1 MPDRRPNVLAR
12 RLGQRHRAPKKT
24 HVPDDIQFLTKPQ
37 IALVLIDEAIADGI
51 TVKAWTFDELYG
63 RDGKF
68 LDGLDERKQPFVGE
82 VPPNFY
88 AWTGKPK
95 VLRKPSKNL
104 KGRRK
109 KYPRLPA
116 RDAKACQVQNLA
128 KYSPGLASQA
138 PQRYRTRDS
147 HKGPEIWEVRWHVVY
162 RKTHDGRLVSSQCTL
177 IVAKNIRTGEV
188 KYFIGNRVPG
198 RDGWTV
204 RELLRIA
211 FGRWKVEACFREAK
225 EELGW
230 DHFECR
236 GWACVHRHM
245 IVTIVSQL
253 FCARVRHRLCRGE
266 VVTDAER
273 LTLEQVR
280 RAADV
285 VIRCIGLPKR
295 LRNEQYEAESRRISY
310 HQRRN
315 AAASRCHRKKRI
327 ADYHDLGIDPDQIKR
342 VEPKSP

>member
-1 MPDRRPNVLAR
+1 
-12 RLGQRHRAPKKT
+12 
-24 HVPDDIQFLTKPQ
+24 
-37 IALVLIDEAIADGI
+37 VLIDQAMADGVL
-51 TVKAWTFDELYG
+51 VKAWTFDELYG

-68 LDGLDERKQPFVGE
+68 LDGMDERKQAFVGE
-82 VPPNFY
+82 VPPDFTM
-88 AWTGKPK
+88 WTRKPK
-95 VLRKPSKNL
+95 VLRKPPRNRKWR
-104 KGRRK
+104 GK
-109 KYPRLPA
+109 KYPRLAA

-128 KYSPGLASQA
+128 KYSPGLASQT
-138 PQRYRTRDS
+138 PQRYRVRDS
-147 HKGPEIWEVRWHVVY
+147 HKGPEVWEVRWHVCY

-177 IVAKNIRTGEV
+177 IVAVNVRTEEV
-188 KYFIGNRVPG
+188 KYFVSNRVPG
-198 RDGWTV
+198 RNGWTL

-236 GWACVHRHM
+236 GWGCVHRHL
-245 IVTIVSQL
+245 IVTIVAQL
-253 FCARVRHRLCRGE
+253 FCARVRHRLCPSE

-285 VIRCIGLPKR
+285 FIRCIHLPPR
-295 LRNEQYEAESRRISY
+295 IRDREYEAELTRIGY

-315 AAASRCHRKKRI
+315 AEASRYHWRRRMS
-327 ADYHDLGIDPDQIKR
+327 DYRDLGIDPDKIKS
-342 VEPKSP
+342 VDPKSP

>member
-1 MPDRRPNVLAR
+1 
-12 RLGQRHRAPKKT
+12 
-24 HVPDDIQFLTKPQ
+24 
-37 IALVLIDEAIADGI
+37 VLIDEAMADGI

-68 LDGLDERKQPFVGE
+68 LDGLDERKQAFIGE

-88 AWTGKPK
+88 AWTRKPK
-95 VLRKPSKNL
+95 VLRKRRQKT
-104 KGRRK
+104 KGRQK
-109 KYPRLPA
+109 KYPRLAA

-162 RKTHDGRLVSSQCTL
+162 RKTNDGRMVSSQCTL
-177 IVAKNIRTGEV
+177 IVAKNVRTGEV
-188 KYFIGNRVPG
+188 KYFISNRVPG

-211 FGRWKVEACFREAK
+211 FARWKVEACFREAK

-253 FCARVRHRLCRGE
+253 FCARVRHRLCRSE

-280 RAADV
+280 RATDV

-295 LRNEQYEAESRRISY
+295 FRDEQYEAECHRISY

-315 AAASRCHRKKRI
+315 AEASRCHRKKRI
-327 ADYHDLGIDPDQIKR
+327 ADYHALGIDPDIIKS
-342 VEPKSP
+342 VEPKSQ

>member
-1 MPDRRPNVLAR
+1 MDAKAQSAAKTSKKDQGTTKEVPSLGRPQREALPGAELGLVLAR
-12 RLGQRHRAPKKT
+12 
-24 HVPDDIQFLTKPQ
+24 F
-37 IALVLIDEAIADGI
+37 
-51 TVKAWTFDELYG
+51 G
-63 RDGKF
+63 RS
-68 LDGLDERKQPFVGE
+68 
-82 VPPNFY
+82 N
-88 AWTGKPK
+88 T
-95 VLRKPSKNL
+95 
-104 KGRRK
+104 
-109 KYPRLPA
+109 
-116 RDAKACQVQNLA
+116 
-128 KYSPGLASQA
+128 
-138 PQRYRTRDS
+138 QRYRTRDS
-147 HKGPEIWEVRWHVVY
+147 QKGPEIWEVRWHVVY
-162 RKTHDGRLVSSQCTL
+162 RKTHDGRMVSSQCTL
-177 IVAKNIRTGEV
+177 IVAVNVRTGEV
-188 KYFIGNRVPG
+188 KYFISNRVPG

-236 GWACVHRHM
+236 GWDCVHRHM

-253 FCARVRHRLCRGE
+253 FCARVRHRLCRSE

-285 VIRCIGLPKR
+285 VIRCIGLPR
-295 LRNEQYEAESRRISY
+295 RIRDEQYEAERYQII

-315 AAASRCHRKKRI
+315 AEASRCHRKKRI
-327 ADYHDLGIDPDQIKR
+327 ADYHDLGVQPDKIKS